1 MRISLMPTCLVD
13 VMTPDVARSTVMLL
27 ERLGHEVVFDRR
39 QTCCGQ
45 MHTNTGYY
53 KEAAPV
59 VRSFVDTFESQLE
72 EVDAIVMPSGS
83 CAGCV
88 REQHP
93 LVARHEGDAELEERA
108 AAVAA
113 KTYELSELLVDVLK
127 VTDVGAYFPHT
138 VTYHPTC
145 HSMRILKVGPRPLR
159 LLRAVEGIEVVNLP
173 QSDTCCGFGGTFS
186 VKNDATSDAMVTDKA
201 ANVVASGAE
210 YVVAGDASCLMNIGG
225 KLHREHA
232 GDSAPRAIHLAQ
244 ILASTREEPFVP
256 SGTILGRAS

>member
-1 MRISLMPTCLVD
+1 MRISLMTTCLVD
-13 VMTPDVARSTVMLL
+13 VMAPDVAASTVRLL
-27 ERLGHEVVFDRR
+27 ERLGHEVVYDPR

-53 KEAAPV
+53 REAAPV
-59 VRSFVDTFESQLE
+59 VRSFVDTFEPQLDRI
-72 EVDAIVMPSGS
+72 DAIVMPSGS

-88 REQHP
+88 REQHA
-93 LVARHEGDAELEERA
+93 LVARHEDDAGLEERA
-108 AAVAA
+108 GHVAA

-145 HSMRILKVGPRPLR
+145 HSMRVLKVGPRPLK

-173 QSDTCCGFGGTFS
+173 SSDTCCGFGGTFS

-201 ANVVASGAE
+201 ANVVASGAD

-225 KLHREHA
+225 KLSRTGA
-232 GDSAPRAIHLAQ
+232 RPRPIHLAQ
-244 ILASTREEPFVP
+244 ILASTKEEPFVP
-256 SGTILGRAS
+256 SDVMMGRAS

>member
-1 MRISLMPTCLVD
+1 MRISLMTTCLVD
-13 VMTPDVARSTVMLL
+13 VMAPDVAASTVRLL
-27 ERLGHEVVFDRR
+27 ERLGHEVVYDPR

-53 KEAAPV
+53 REAAPV
-59 VRSFVDTFESQLE
+59 VRSFVDTFEPQLDRI
-72 EVDAIVMPSGS
+72 DAIVMPSGS

-88 REQHP
+88 REQHA
-93 LVARHEGDAELEERA
+93 LVARHEDDAELEERA
-108 AAVAA
+108 GHVAA

-145 HSMRILKVGPRPLR
+145 HSMRVLKVGPRPLK

-173 QSDTCCGFGGTFS
+173 SSDTCCGFGGTFS

-201 ANVVASGAE
+201 TNVVASGAD

-225 KLHREHA
+225 KLSRTGA
-232 GDSAPRAIHLAQ
+232 RPRPIHLAQ
-244 ILASTREEPFVP
+244 ILASTKEEPFVP
-256 SGTILGRAS
+256 SDVMMGRAS

>member
-1 MRISLMPTCLVD
+1 MRISLMTTCLVD
-13 VMTPDVARSTVMLL
+13 VMAPDVARSTVRLL
-27 ERLGHEVVFDRR
+27 ERLGHEVAFDPR

-45 MHTNTGYY
+45 MHTNTGYFS
-53 KEAAPV
+53 EAAPI
-59 VRSFVDTFESQLE
+59 VRSFVETFEPQLE

-88 REQHP
+88 REQHG
-93 LVARHEGDAELEERA
+93 LVARHEGDDELAERA
-108 AAVAA
+108 AHVAA

-145 HSMRILKVGPRPLR
+145 HSMRVLKVGPRPLR
-159 LLRAVEGIEVVNLP
+159 LLRAVEGIKVVNLP
-173 QSDTCCGFGGTFS
+173 SSDTCCGFGGTFS
-186 VKNDATSDAMVTDKA
+186 VKNAGTSDAMVTDKA
-201 ANVVASGAE
+201 ANVVRSGAD

-225 KLHREHA
+225 KLSRN
-232 GDSAPRAIHLAQ
+232 GDRPRPIHLAQ

-256 SGTILGRAS
+256 SDVMLGRAS

>member
-1 MRISLMPTCLVD
+1 MRISLMTTCLVD
-13 VMTPDVARSTVMLL
+13 VMAPDVAASTVRLL
-27 ERLGHEVVFDRR
+27 ERLGHEVVYDPR

-53 KEAAPV
+53 REAAPV
-59 VRSFVDTFESQLE
+59 VRSFVDTFEPQLDRI
-72 EVDAIVMPSGS
+72 DAIVMPSGS

-88 REQHP
+88 REQHA
-93 LVARHEGDAELEERA
+93 LVARHEDDAELEERVGH
-108 AAVAA
+108 VAA

-145 HSMRILKVGPRPLR
+145 HSMRILKVGPRPLK

-173 QSDTCCGFGGTFS
+173 SSDTCCGFGGTFS

-201 ANVVASGAE
+201 ANVVASGAD

-225 KLHREHA
+225 KLSRTGA
-232 GDSAPRAIHLAQ
+232 RPRPIHLAQ
-244 ILASTREEPFVP
+244 ILASTKEEPFVP
-256 SGTILGRAS
+256 SDVMMGRAS

>member
-1 MRISLMPTCLVD
+1 MRISLMTTCLVD
-13 VMTPDVARSTVMLL
+13 VMAPDVAASTVRLL
-27 ERLGHEVVFDRR
+27 ERLGHEVVYDPR

-53 KEAAPV
+53 REAAPV
-59 VRSFVDTFESQLE
+59 VRSFVDTFEPQLDRI
-72 EVDAIVMPSGS
+72 DAIVMPSGS

-88 REQHP
+88 REQHA
-93 LVARHEGDAELEERA
+93 LVARHEDDAGLEERA
-108 AAVAA
+108 GHVAA

-145 HSMRILKVGPRPLR
+145 HSMRILKVGPRPLK

-173 QSDTCCGFGGTFS
+173 SSDTCCGFGGTFS

-201 ANVVASGAE
+201 ANVVASGAD

-225 KLHREHA
+225 KLSRTGA
-232 GDSAPRAIHLAQ
+232 RPRPIHLAQ
-244 ILASTREEPFVP
+244 ILASTKEEPFVP
-256 SGTILGRAS
+256 SDVMMGRAS

>member
-1 MRISLMPTCLVD
+1 MRISLMTTCLVD
-13 VMTPDVARSTVMLL
+13 VMAPDVAASTVRLL
-27 ERLGHEVVFDRR
+27 ERLGHEVVYDPR

-53 KEAAPV
+53 REAAPV
-59 VRSFVDTFESQLE
+59 VRSFVDTFEPQLDRI
-72 EVDAIVMPSGS
+72 DAIVMPSGS

-88 REQHP
+88 REQHA
-93 LVARHEGDAELEERA
+93 LVARHEDDAELEERA
-108 AAVAA
+108 GHVAA

-145 HSMRILKVGPRPLR
+145 HSMRFLKVGPRPLK

-173 QSDTCCGFGGTFS
+173 SSDTCCGFGGTFS

-201 ANVVASGAE
+201 ANVVASGAD

-225 KLHREHA
+225 KLSRTGA
-232 GDSAPRAIHLAQ
+232 RPRPIHLAQ
-244 ILASTREEPFVP
+244 ILASTKDEPFVP
-256 SGTILGRAS
+256 SDVMMGRAS

>member
-1 MRISLMPTCLVD
+1 MRISLMTTCLVD
-13 VMTPDVARSTVMLL
+13 VMAPDVAASTVRLL
-27 ERLGHEVVFDRR
+27 ERLGHEVVYDPR

-53 KEAAPV
+53 REAAPV
-59 VRSFVDTFESQLE
+59 VRSFVDTFEPQLDRI
-72 EVDAIVMPSGS
+72 DAIVMPSGS

-88 REQHP
+88 REQHA
-93 LVARHEGDAELEERA
+93 LVARHEDDAELEERA
-108 AAVAA
+108 GHVAA

-145 HSMRILKVGPRPLR
+145 HSMRVLKVGPRPLK

-173 QSDTCCGFGGTFS
+173 SSDTCCGFGGTFS

-201 ANVVASGAE
+201 ANVVASGAD

-225 KLHREHA
+225 KLSRTGA
-232 GDSAPRAIHLAQ
+232 RPRPIHLAQ
-244 ILASTREEPFVP
+244 ILASTKEEPFVP
-256 SGTILGRAS
+256 SDVMMGRAS

>member
-1 MRISLMPTCLVD
+1 MA
-13 VMTPDVARSTVMLL
+13 PDVAASTVRLL

-53 KEAAPV
+53 TEAAPV
-59 VRSFVDTFESQLE
+59 VRQFVDTFEPALD

-88 REQHP
+88 RDQHA
-93 LVARHEGDAELEERA
+93 LVARHEGDAELEKRA
-108 AAVAA
+108 GRGAA
-113 KTYELSELLVDVLK
+113 KTYELPELPVDVLK

-145 HSMRILKVGPRPLR
+145 HSMRVLKVGPRPLK

-173 QSDTCCGFGGTFS
+173 ESDTCCGFGGTFS

-201 ANVVASGAE
+201 ANVVRSGADF
-210 YVVAGDASCLMNIGG
+210 VVAGDASCLMNIGG
-225 KLHREHA
+225 KLHRTGA
-232 GDSAPRAIHLAQ
+232 APRPVHLAQ

-256 SGTILGRAS
+256 SETILGRAS

>member
-1 MRISLMPTCLVD
+1 MTTCLVD
-13 VMTPDVARSTVMLL
+13 VMAPDVARSTVRLL
-27 ERLGHEVVFDRR
+27 ERLGHEVVFDPR

-45 MHTNTGYY
+45 MHTNSGYY
-53 KEAAPV
+53 TEAAGV
-59 VRSFVDTFESQLE
+59 VRSFVDTFEPALDT
-72 EVDAIVMPSGS
+72 VDAIVMPSGS

-88 REQHP
+88 RDQHQ
-93 LVARHEGDAELEERA
+93 LVARHEGDVELEERA

-145 HSMRILKVGPRPLR
+145 HSMRVLKVGARPLK
-159 LLRAVEGIEVVNLP
+159 LLRGVEGITVVNLP

-225 KLHREHA
+225 KLARTGA
-232 GDSAPRAIHLAQ
+232 APRSVHLAQ
-244 ILASTREEPFVP
+244 ILASTRDEPFVP

>member
-1 MRISLMPTCLVD
+1 MRISLMTTCLVD
-13 VMTPDVARSTVMLL
+13 VMAPDVARSTVQLL
-27 ERLGHEVVFDRR
+27 ERLGHEVVFDKR

-45 MHTNTGYY
+45 MHTNSGYY
-53 KEAAPV
+53 SEAAPV
-59 VRSFVDTFESQLE
+59 VRSFVNTFEPALD

-88 REQHP
+88 REQHR
-93 LVARHEGDAELEERA
+93 LVARHEGDEELEQRA
-108 AAVAA
+108 AAVSA

-127 VTDVGAYFPHT
+127 VTDVGAYFPHS

-145 HSMRILKVGPRPLR
+145 HSMRVLKVGPRPLK
-159 LLRAVEGIEVVNLP
+159 LLRAVEGLEVINLP
-173 QSDTCCGFGGTFS
+173 ESDSCCGFGGTFS
-186 VKNDATSDAMVTDKA
+186 VKNDAASDAMVTDKA
-201 ANVVASGAE
+201 ANVVGTGAE

-225 KLHREHA
+225 KLRRTGA
-232 GDSAPRAIHLAQ
+232 APHSIHLAQ

>member
-1 MRISLMPTCLVD
+1 MRISLMTTCLVD
-13 VMTPDVARSTVMLL
+13 VMAPDVARATVTLL
-27 ERLGHEVVFDRR
+27 ERLGHEVVFDKR

-45 MHTNTGYY
+45 MHTNSGYY
-53 KEAAPV
+53 TEAAPI
-59 VRSFVDTFESQLE
+59 VRSFVDTFEPALE

-88 REQHP
+88 RQQHR
-93 LVARHEGDAELEERA
+93 LVARHQDDAELEQRVET
-108 AAVAA
+108 VAA

-145 HSMRILKVGPRPLR
+145 HSMRVLKVGPRPLK

-173 QSDTCCGFGGTFS
+173 ESDSCCGFGGTFA

-201 ANVVASGAE
+201 ANVVSSGADF
-210 YVVAGDASCLMNIGG
+210 VVAGDASCLMNIGG
-225 KLHREHA
+225 KLGRTGA
-232 GDSAPRAIHLAQ
+232 APQSIHLAQ
-244 ILASTREEPFVP
+244 ILAATREEPFVP
-256 SGTILGRAS
+256 SETILGRAS

>member
-1 MRISLMPTCLVD
+1 MRISLMTTCLVD
-13 VMTPDVARSTVMLL
+13 VMAPDVAASTVRLL
-27 ERLGHEVVFDRR
+27 ERLGHEVVYDPR

-53 KEAAPV
+53 REAAPV
-59 VRSFVDTFESQLE
+59 VRSFVDTFEPQLDRI
-72 EVDAIVMPSGS
+72 DAIVMPSGS

-88 REQHP
+88 REQHA
-93 LVARHEGDAELEERA
+93 LVARHEDDAELEERA
-108 AAVAA
+108 GHVAA

-145 HSMRILKVGPRPLR
+145 HSMRFLKVGPRPLK

-173 QSDTCCGFGGTFS
+173 SSDTCCGFGGTFS

-201 ANVVASGAE
+201 ANVVASGAD

-225 KLHREHA
+225 KLSRTGA
-232 GDSAPRAIHLAQ
+232 RPRPIHLAQ
-244 ILASTREEPFVP
+244 ILASTKEEPFVP
-256 SGTILGRAS
+256 SDVMMGRAS

>member
-1 MRISLMPTCLVD
+1 MRISLMATCLAD
-13 VMTPDVARSTVMLL
+13 VMAPDVARSTVEVL
-27 ERLGHEVVFDRR
+27 ERLGHEVVFDPR

-53 KEAAPV
+53 HEAAPV
-59 VRSFVDTFESQLE
+59 VRSFVDTFERQLDD
-72 EVDAIVMPSGS
+72 VDAIVLPSGS
-83 CAGCV
+83 CTGCV
-88 REQHP
+88 REQHA
-93 LVARHEGDAELEERA
+93 LVARHEGDEDLERRA

-145 HSMRILKVGPRPLR
+145 HSMRVLKVGPRPLK

-173 QSDTCCGFGGTFS
+173 ESDTCCGFGGTFS
-186 VKNDATSDAMVTDKA
+186 VKNDATSNAMVTDKA
-201 ANVVASGAE
+201 ANVVRSGAE

-225 KLHREHA
+225 KLSRN
-232 GDSAPRAIHLAQ
+232 GDAPRAIHLAQ
-244 ILASTREEPFVP
+244 ILASTREAPYRP
-256 SGTILGRAS
+256 SETILGRER

>member
-1 MRISLMPTCLVD
+1 MRISLMTTCLVD
-13 VMTPDVARSTVMLL
+13 VMAPDVAASTVRLL
-27 ERLGHEVVFDRR
+27 ERLGHEVVYDPR

-53 KEAAPV
+53 REAAPV
-59 VRSFVDTFESQLE
+59 VRSFVDTFEPQLDRI
-72 EVDAIVMPSGS
+72 DAIVMPSGS

-88 REQHP
+88 REQHA
-93 LVARHEGDAELEERA
+93 LVARHEDDAELEERA
-108 AAVAA
+108 GHVAA

-145 HSMRILKVGPRPLR
+145 HSMRFLKVGPRPLK

-173 QSDTCCGFGGTFS
+173 SSDTCCGFGGTFS

-201 ANVVASGAE
+201 ANVVASGAD

-225 KLHREHA
+225 KLSRTGA
-232 GDSAPRAIHLAQ
+232 RPRPIHLAQ
-244 ILASTREEPFVP
+244 ILASTKEEPFVP
-256 SGTILGRAS
+256 SDVMMGRSS